1 MIKLFI
7 NYVSSNDNKLLFI
20 YEEFTDFQS
29 AVNFLENF
37 VSYNNVVNV
46 VITRG

>member
-7 NYVSSNDNKLLFI
+7 NYISANDSKPLFI

-29 AVNFLENF
+29 AVSFLENF

-46 VITRG
+46 VMTRG